1 MPKDRNQLILQAI
14 VDKLGSGTEIYTA
27 EDILLAANIESKN
40 LQEVQEKLA
49 NSVDEIVK
57 RKEEKQR
64 IDRYSEQRHHGFGAA
79 ERLGKPFRR

>member
-1 MPKDRNQLILQAI
+1 MRAI

-57 RKEEKQR
+57 RKEEK
-64 IDRYSEQRHHGFGAA
+64 HWV
-79 ERLGKPFRR
+79 GKI

>member
-57 RKEEKQR
+57 RKEE
-64 IDRYSEQRHHGFGAA
+64 EHWV
-79 ERLGKPFRR
+79 GKM

>member
-1 MPKDRNQLILQAI
+1 MPKDRNALILRAI

-57 RKEEKQR
+57 RKEEK
-64 IDRYSEQRHHGFGAA
+64 H
-79 ERLGKPFRR
+79 

>member
-57 RKEEKQR
+57 RKEE
-64 IDRYSEQRHHGFGAA
+64 EH
-79 ERLGKPFRR
+79 

>member
-1 MPKDRNQLILQAI
+1 MSKDRNALILRAI
-14 VDKLGSGTEIYTA
+14 VDKLGSGIEIYTA

-57 RKEEKQR
+57 RKEEK
-64 IDRYSEQRHHGFGAA
+64 Y
-79 ERLGKPFRR
+79 

>member
-57 RKEEKQR
+57 RKEEK
-64 IDRYSEQRHHGFGAA
+64 H
-79 ERLGKPFRR
+79 